1 MFGQVNHTAGGMSNG
16 GATTVYPPQPYAPTG
31 HQMGSNQPGTSVMN
45 QTHPS
50 PSMKPAGNLQ
60 QDPGMS
66 TNAAVVNAAR
76 NHINGGT
83 PSRKRTASASP
94 SMEAKEKKTRNEIG
108 GGASPAGTRPASVN
122 GIRPD
127 QHRQGSEE
135 ASKLDVYV
143 WDYLTRRGFNN
154 TAKILQNEARLGESP
169 DVALKTPQ
177 GLLYEYWAVFWEGL
191 AARSGRGNI
200 DANAF
205 PDKTQRIN
213 EIVRRTEAMESG
225 TNVTDNLQRLAS
237 GIVGGP
243 LKQEAGQP
251 AAAGQMF
258 GQVQQAQRMN
268 MNGQQINTPQQQQ
281 QQQPQARTPVQ
292 TPGGTPIPM
301 QQGQMAGWNAN
312 PGTAVQQQTQMLI
325 MAAQRH
331 NISLDEL
338 KNMNPTMRNAL
349 IQSVTGGNQQNQ
361 VGGAAA
367 GAQNLRPGMTPGA
380 AVASAA
386 ATAMNASSPF
396 DQSMHQRMQQF
407 QQQTQQQRNAAQAG
421 IRPGMMGGPQSG
433 PGTPGAVG
441 TPTMNG
447 QGGMDNQ
454 QRPAGQISG
463 QPGMATPQM
472 HPQTPQTNQHV
483 QTPGGQAAGGPNNGI
498 ARPMQ
503 PGQVAGTPGNISG
516 PMAGQEASM
525 HPRLTTEQQQML
537 MTQHQTLQQTLRQE
551 VYHAQHAPTPAIAE
565 RSFQNAQQIQMRLGQ
580 LSALLKA
587 QPGLQQQAAL
597 FQQQQH
603 QQQQQQQVA
612 AQQQMQQ
619 LQQQQAAAA
628 AASAGRPGMPPGM
641 QAGLHGIPSGFPPGL
656 TPQQQQQ
663 FLAQRAAMQNRPP
676 QGDQNMM
683 MNMMT
688 AQVRPSPQ
696 QQQQQQ
702 QQKKTP
708 QQQQQQQFNNAG
720 VMSMEAA
727 RQQQLQQQIQQ
738 QQIQQFHQQQ
748 QHAAQQNQQNA
759 QGAEVAGTPGSE
771 NQPRTPFA
779 FANPFAATAGARSQ
793 SQSQS
798 DDPGHPQSAG
808 LPGSFQQIPPNH
820 QMGAPGQR
828 PMSSANRMGTGMGP
842 PQNISS
848 PSPRMQQNNMLT
860 EGSVTGSPAQIPST
874 PKTANAPT
882 PASQSAAEKKKKE
895 PARGRKNSKA
905 VNNNANANK
914 TPILGAATT
923 PSTQVQTPAGN
934 NNMPT
939 PGRDSKATNA
949 NTPATASS
957 TALNANIAAPVG
969 PASSAM
975 AGMMSMPPNA
985 FEQNGAG
992 NGLQSSALNNNNSN
1006 NTNTSTASS
1015 TTTAPSNTTNA
1026 TLSSSTSTSA
1036 TSAANTT
1043 ANVPSNIGTDDLSQM
1058 FNSGDMSQFLNDFD
1072 FPSGGAFSSGDGS
1085 GLGAFGDS
1093 WDTSNLGNLF
1103 GDTLS

>member
-1 MFGQVNHTAGGMSNG
+1 MSNG

-31 HQMGSNQPGTSVMN
+31 HQMGSNQPGTSVLN

-50 PSMKPAGNLQ
+50 PSMKPAGNL

-94 SMEAKEKKTRNEIG
+94 SMEAKEKKTRNEIVG
-108 GGASPAGTRPASVN
+108 GTSPAGTRPASVN

-225 TNVTDNLQRLAS
+225 INVTDNLQRLAS
-237 GIVGGP
+237 GIVGG
-243 LKQEAGQP
+243 QAV
-251 AAAGQMF
+251 AAGQMF
-258 GQVQQAQRMN
+258 GQLQQGQRMN
-268 MNGQQINTPQQQQ
+268 VNGQQINAQSQ
-281 QQQPQARTPVQ
+281 QQQPQALQQQPQQARTPVQ

-301 QQGQMAGWNAN
+301 QGQMAGWNAN

-349 IQSVTGGNQQNQ
+349 IQSVTGGQQNQ
-361 VGGAAA
+361 VGGATG
-367 GAQNLRPGMTPGA
+367 GAQNVRPGMTPGA

-386 ATAMNASSPF
+386 ATAMNVGSPF

-433 PGTPGAVG
+433 PGTPGGAG

-447 QGGMDNQ
+447 QPGMDNQ
-454 QRPAGQISG
+454 QRPAGQIPG

-472 HPQTPQTNQHV
+472 HPQTPQSNQQV
-483 QTPGGQAAGGPNNGI
+483 QTPGGQAPGGPNNGI

-503 PGQVAGTPGNISG
+503 PGQVAGTPGNVSG
-516 PMAGQEASM
+516 PMTGQEASM

-537 MTQHQTLQQTLRQE
+537 MSQHQTLQQTLRQE

-597 FQQQQH
+597 FQQQQ

-612 AQQQMQQ
+612 AQQAQQLQQ
-619 LQQQQAAAA
+619 LQQQQAAAG
-628 AASAGRPGMPPGM
+628 SAGRPGMPPGM

-663 FLAQRAAMQNRPP
+663 FLAQRAAQMQNRPP
-676 QGDQNMM
+676 QGDQSMM
-683 MNMMT
+683 MNMMA
-688 AQVRPSPQ
+688 AQGRPPQ
-696 QQQQQQ
+696 QQQQP

-708 QQQQQQQFNNAG
+708 QQQQQFNNAG
-720 VMSMEAA
+720 MMSLEAA
-727 RQQQLQQQIQQ
+727 RQQQLQQQQQ
-738 QQIQQFHQQQ
+738 QQQQLQQFHQQQ
-748 QHAAQQNQQNA
+748 QQQNHQNA
-759 QGAEVAGTPGSE
+759 QGTEIANTPGSE
-771 NQPRTPFA
+771 NQARTPFA

-793 SQSQS
+793 GQSQS

-808 LPGSFQQIPPNH
+808 LSGTFQQVQPNH

-828 PMSSANRMGTGMGP
+828 PMSAANRMGTGMGP

-874 PKTANAPT
+874 PKTANAAT

-914 TPILGAATT
+914 TPVLGAATT
-923 PSTQVQTPAGN
+923 PSTQAQTPAGN

-939 PGRDSKATNA
+939 PGRDTKAANA
-949 NTPATASS
+949 TTPAAAASS
-957 TALNANIAAPVG
+957 TALNASINAPVG
-969 PASSAM
+969 PASTAM

-985 FEQNGAG
+985 FEQNNTG

-1006 NTNTSTASS
+1006 NTNSSTASS
-1015 TTTAPSNTTNA
+1015 TTTAPSNGTNA
-1026 TLSSSTSTSA
+1026 TLSSSTTSA

-1043 ANVPSNIGTDDLSQM
+1043 ANASNVPSNIGTDDLSQM

-1072 FPSGGAFSSGDGS
+1072 FPSGGAFGSGDGS